1 VNPLKVLNNSILTLG
16 LVLFL
21 SGPSFALDFIVN
33 STADV
38 ADANPGDGV
47 CNPVNALPQTC
58 TLRAAIMEAN
68 ALGGAHNI
76 LLPSGV
82 YVLNNLG
89 EDEDQAGTGDL
100 DIHAEILI
108 VNGTNNRPLIS
119 GNATDRIFDI
129 HAGGELTLDNVDLTG
144 GRANSPATIRGAA
157 VNVRGDAR
165 LLLQRS
171 RVSLNLANQGGAIY
185 SDGFVHIV
193 DSELFHNAIVAE
205 VLLPEFSDGAAVF
218 NRGVLIVERSTL
230 RDNGRLPGFEGPL
243 STAEYAIHSRRGFV
257 TGPAVL
263 IGNATVFNNTN
274 GVFSDGVPTLITHST
289 IVNNN
294 QRGLRFLRD
303 LDALG
308 DVQLTVVQSVLYGH
322 ASDCNDLISA
332 EDEFDLAFN
341 INASSDESCGFTG
354 FNDLQNISNPFFGGL
369 ADHGGATWTL
379 MPRSNG
385 PLIDPVGGSCGTL
398 TEDQRGGVRP
408 IDGNGIG
415 GAICDIG
422 AVEFDPDSDP
432 EFTDR
437 MFSDRFE
444 QG

>member
-1 VNPLKVLNNSILTLG
+1 MKSLKQSILAIG
-16 LVLFL
+16 LVFL
-21 SGPSFALDFIVN
+21 VSNPSHALDFIVN

-38 ADANPGDGV
+38 PDALPGDGL
-47 CNPVNALPQTC
+47 CNPVDALPQTC

-76 LLPSGV
+76 ALATGV

-89 EDEDQAGTGDL
+89 TGEDQAATGDL
-100 DIHAEILI
+100 DIHAEIVIL
-108 VNGTNNRPLIS
+108 NGTNNRPLVS
-119 GNATDRIFDI
+119 GNATDRIFDV
-129 HAGGELTLDNVDLTG
+129 HAGGELTLNNIDLSG
-144 GRANSPATIRGAA
+144 GRANETGTVRGAA

-165 LLLQRS
+165 LLLQQS

-185 SDGFVHIV
+185 SDGLVHIL
-193 DSELFHNAIVAE
+193 DSELFNNAIVAN
-205 VLLPEFSDGAAVF
+205 VLLPEFSDGAAIF
-218 NRGVLIVERSTL
+218 NRGMLLIERSTL
-230 RDNGRLPGFEGPL
+230 RDNGRLPGYDGPL

-263 IGNATVFNNTN
+263 VGNATLFNNTN

-289 IVNNN
+289 LVNNN

-308 DVQLTVVQSVLYGH
+308 EVQLTVIQSVLYGH
-322 ASDCNDLISA
+322 ASDCNDLSDA
-332 EDEFDLAFN
+332 EAEFDLAFN

-354 FNDLQNISNPFFGGL
+354 FNDFQNIAYPFFGGL
-369 ADHGGATWTL
+369 GDHGGPTPTL

-385 PLIDPVGGSCGTL
+385 PLVDPVGGSCGTL
-398 TEDQRGGVRP
+398 DEDQRSAARP

-422 AVEFDPDSDP
+422 AVEFDPNGDP

-437 MFSDRFE
+437 IFSDRFE
-444 QG
+444 QS